1 MRAVTSGCRANDS
14 WMTGTTGRQRAR
26 ATYNVGSG
34 TRVPAMSLEPAGA
47 ASVDVAIVGGGAAG
61 VLVATRLLAEHASPL
76 RIAIIE
82 SAAELARGAAYATDQ
97 PAHLLNVTAGRMSA
111 FAEDPAHFV
120 RFLSAAGDAAPDVL
134 ATTFAPRR
142 DYGRYLRETLRAQPR
157 YPALQWVRDRATDI
171 ERRGSGNVLTLASG
185 ATLAARAVVLAVG
198 NAPRRIPATRLHG
211 AIPLAE
217 AWDYPAFAAIPADAA
232 VCIVGSGLSMVDA
245 VLSLLEAGHHGRIQV
260 LSRHGLLPLAHAAT
274 SAADAVPV
282 DGLLALGLRA
292 RARAIHTWTREATA
306 AGEPWQWVFD
316 HLRPHGQALWR
327 SLSHAE
333 QQRFLRHLVRFWDIH
348 RHRIAPQVAQRL
360 QALRA
365 DGRLE
370 VLAGR
375 LQRIEAHAEGGVEVR
390 YRPRHGEGEQGIRAD
405 WLVNATGVETHV
417 DLQPDT
423 LLGRLRARGRVLP
436 GPHGI
441 GIASE
446 EPGRVI
452 DARGQPDPAL
462 FVLGAMRIGTLWE
475 SLAIPELRGQA
486 QAIAAHLLAMLQ
498 QPADAAT

>member
-1 MRAVTSGCRANDS
+1 
-14 WMTGTTGRQRAR
+14 
-26 ATYNVGSG
+26 
-34 TRVPAMSLEPAGA
+34 MSLESAG
-47 ASVDVAIVGGGAAG
+47 SRGVDVAIAGGGAAG
-61 VLVATRLLAEHASPL
+61 VLVAIQLLADPACRL
-76 RIAIIE
+76 RIAIVE
-82 SAAELARGAAYATDQ
+82 PAVELARGPAYATDQ

-111 FAEDPAHFV
+111 FAEDPGHFV
-120 RFLSAAGDAAPDVL
+120 RFLSAGGDVGPAAL
-134 ATTFAPRR
+134 ATIFAPRR

-157 YPALQWVRDRATDI
+157 YPTLQWLRDRATDI
-171 ERRGSGNVLTLASG
+171 ERRRTDNLLTLASG

-198 NAPRRIPATRLHG
+198 NAPRRLPVARLHG
-211 AIPLAE
+211 AVRLAD
-217 AWDYPAFAAIPADAA
+217 AWDYPAVAAIPATAD

-245 VLSLLEAGHHGRIQV
+245 VLSLLQAGHRGRIHV
-260 LSRHGLLPLAHAAT
+260 LSRHGLMPLAHAAT
-274 SAADAVPV
+274 SAADAAPV

-292 RARAIHTWTREATA
+292 RARAIRTWAQEAA
-306 AGEPWQWVFD
+306 ATGQPWQWVFD
-316 HLRPHGQALWR
+316 RLRPHGQALWR

-333 QQRFLRHLVRFWDIH
+333 QQRFLRHLARHWDIH
-348 RHRIAPQVAQRL
+348 RHRIAPQVAERL
-360 QALRA
+360 QALQA
-365 DGRLE
+365 DRRLE

-375 LQRIEAHAEGGVEVR
+375 LQRVEARADGGVDVR
-390 YRPRHGEGEQGIRAD
+390 YRSRHGEHEKHIRAD
-405 WLVNATGVETHV
+405 WLVNATGVETQL

-486 QAIAAHLLAMLQ
+486 QALAAHLRAMLAR
-498 QPADAAT
+498 PEDSTA